1 MEETMTTET
10 TTAPVIPVFRL
21 RTQSIR
27 AFLARRHRTHRW
39 AARHLGLS
47 RSYWSQLVNGHR
59 PLSPMVRQLLLS
71 SDFFAALPEDE
82 LWEQVG
88 PDGGEGAIH

>member
-1 MEETMTTET
+1 MTTQT

-21 RTQSIR
+21 RTRSIR

-47 RSYWSQLVNGHR
+47 RSYWSQLVNGRR

-71 SDFFAALPEDE
+71 SDFFGVLTEDE
-82 LWEQVG
+82 LWERV
-88 PDGGEGAIH
+88 PRDSSAVAH

>member
-1 MEETMTTET
+1 MTTET

-21 RTQSIR
+21 RTRSIR

-47 RSYWSQLVNGHR
+47 RSYWSQLVNGRR

-71 SDFFAALPEDE
+71 SDFFGALTEDE
-82 LWEQVG
+82 LWEQAG
-88 PDGGEGAIH
+88 QDDGEAAIH